1 MEVNMEDTFELA
13 LQFTL
18 KWEGGYV
25 HHPRDPGG
33 PTNMGITQRTYNEY
47 LDERKLPRRSVAE
60 LTKEEAKQIYYERFW
75 KFVAFV
81 TKPEWRLFRIAAF
94 DTAVNFGPANMTW
107 LWQKALGIKADGGW
121 GPITA
126 GTTATRIKWQG
137 DLRAAVSL
145 VCERIRYR
153 GHVVYKDC
161 TRKDFLNGWLN
172 RDTDLVDYLLKL
184 GCSLS
189 NPQKDDRNSTS

>member
-1 MEVNMEDTFELA
+1 MADDFELA
-13 LQFTL
+13 LAFTL

-47 LDERKLPRRSVAE
+47 LDERRLPRKSVAQ
-60 LTKEEAKQIYYERFW
+60 LTKEEARQIYHEKFW

-107 LWQKALGIKADGGW
+107 LWQKALGIKTDGAW

-126 GTTATRIKWQG
+126 GTTASRIKWQG

-153 GHVVYKDC
+153 GYVAFKDIGA
-161 TRKDFLNGWLN
+161 KDFLRGWLN
-172 RDTDLVDYLLKL
+172 RDTDLIDYLIKL
-184 GCSLS
+184 GCPLS
-189 NPQKDDRNSTS
+189 SPQPDDRKSSS

>member
-1 MEVNMEDTFELA
+1 MDDFELA
-13 LQFTL
+13 LKFTL

-33 PTNMGITQRTYNEY
+33 PTNKGITQRTY
-47 LDERKLPRRSVAE
+47 DEFRDEKKLPRRSVAQ
-60 LTKEEAKQIYYERFW
+60 LTDEECKEIYREKYW

-94 DTAVNFGPANMTW
+94 DTAVNFGTSGFTW
-107 LWQKALGIKADGGW
+107 LWQRALGIKADGIW
-121 GPITA
+121 GPITT
-126 GTTATRIKWQG
+126 GSTATRIKFQG
-137 DLRAAVSL
+137 DLRSAVSL
-145 VCERIRYR
+145 ACERIRYR
-153 GHVVYKDC
+153 GHVVYKDNGQ
-161 TRKDFLNGWLN
+161 KVFLNGWLN

-189 NPQKDDRNSTS
+189 APQENDRNPTSQPHS

>member
-1 MEVNMEDTFELA
+1 
-13 LQFTL
+13 
-18 KWEGGYV
+18 
-25 HHPRDPGG
+25 
-33 PTNMGITQRTYNEY
+33 MGITQKVY
-47 LDERKLPRRSVAE
+47 DEFRDDRKLPRQSVAQM
-60 LTKEEAKQIYYERFW
+60 TADEAKEIYREKYW

-107 LWQKALGIKADGGW
+107 LWQKALGIKTDGAW

-137 DLRAAVSL
+137 DLRAAASL

-153 GHVVYKDC
+153 GHVAV
-161 TRKDFLNGWLN
+161 KDFSQRDFLRGWLN
-172 RDTDLVDYLLKL
+172 RDTALIDYLIKL
-184 GCSLS
+184 GCPLS
-189 NPQKDDRNSTS
+189 TPQQNDRQSSS